1 MNQIDKRH
9 SLIMSWLHEA
19 ADLLRESFNKEL
31 EIKEKTSRTDLVTNM
46 DREIEL
52 FLYEKI
58 TAHFHDIQDLE
69 GIVWIIDPIDGTLNF
84 IKQRANF
91 AIMIGIYEDGVGHLG
106 YIYDVVRDELYF
118 AIRHNG
124 AYCNDRRLPTV
135 EELPLSEGLVAI
147 SNRLVVSDAG
157 EARRIAKNS
166 SGLRVNGS
174 AGLETA
180 WVASGKLVAYIA
192 PSLAPW
198 DIAAGLVIAE
208 EVGLVYRQVTGEKIN
223 LLQNNAVIVAN
234 RCAFQEI
241 KNEWQ

>member
-1 MNQIDKRH
+1 
-9 SLIMSWLHEA
+9 
-19 ADLLRESFNKEL
+19 
-31 EIKEKTSRTDLVTNM
+31 
-46 DREIEL
+46 
-52 FLYEKI
+52 
-58 TAHFHDIQDLE
+58 
-69 GIVWIIDPIDGTLNF
+69 DPIDGTLNF

-118 AIRHNG
+118 AVRGNG
-124 AYCNDRRLPTV
+124 AYCNDRRLPMV

-147 SNRLVVSDAG
+147 SNRLVVADAD

-180 WVASGKLVAYIA
+180 WVASGKLIAYIA

-208 EVGLVYRQVTGEKIN
+208 EVGLIYRQVTGEKIN
-223 LLQNNAVIVAN
+223 LLQYNAVIVAN
-234 RCAFQEI
+234 RYAFQEI
-241 KNEWQ
+241 RNEWQ